1 MVDGRVIGID
11 VGSVAASVVIV
22 GTDGKILAGQY
33 CFHRGDIEK
42 NLRHMMEKLNVAE
55 PVVAAATS
63 STPDFVKAQQRYDNQ
78 VAVIESANHY
88 HRGVQAVLAVG
99 GEKFFYATF
108 DENGNYSGSNCN
120 TSCAAGTGSFLDQQA
135 SRLKMD
141 DIAELSATAGRN
153 RGRCPR
159 IASRCAV
166 FAKTDL
172 IHAQQEGYQYEE
184 ISDGLCAG
192 LARNIVDTLFAA
204 GKLPAEILF
213 CGGVSK
219 NSAVARHIE
228 KQASVKLIRT
238 PYGHMYGATGAA
250 LCLLGDMEKS
260 KIEPMACAAIL
271 HAPPQ
276 EKKYYYPPLQLNRS
290 SHPDFSSL
298 SRYASN
304 SGGNNPVE
312 VDIYQ
317 EPDAVEHVC
326 LGIDIGSTST
336 KAVLLNAKQQVL
348 AGFYTRTAGRP
359 LRATMDIFGAIAEM
373 ESARA
378 VRFEVFQCATTGS
391 GRKFIGKIIGSDI
404 VLDEITAHARAA
416 TQLNDQ
422 VDTIIEIGGQDAK
435 FTVLRNGRV
444 TSSTMNNVC
453 AAGTGSFIEEQAARL
468 GCPIEEYGSRAAGV
482 SAPMASD
489 RCTVFMERD
498 INHYLSDGFSV
509 NEVLAAALHSV
520 CENYLMKVATEKS
533 IGSTIFFQ
541 GATAKN
547 RSLVAAFENRLQKP
561 ILVSKYC
568 HLTGALG
575 AALLAEEER
584 SSQTTFAGFSL
595 CKTTIPIS
603 AEVCGFCNNACKIS
617 VADTPSGKVAYGFL
631 CGREYEDSTYVPRD
645 SGAVDLLDLRKNV
658 MPKPKTRPSRS
669 ELVIGLP
676 AAVYMME
683 DLPFWENFFA
693 ELGVKTVSTSVR
705 QSYAAVGKKL
715 SQSEFCA
722 PVTAMHGHVD
732 ALLDQADYVFLPF
745 YLEIKS
751 KEARRQFCYYSQFLP
766 GIMGFVGQERAEKIL
781 SPVIRYLYT
790 SFHAKRQ
797 LYRMFKKIMPDPP
810 GFIEVSRAFDH
821 AAVLDQQYRNALQ
834 TLFTRHSRTAD
845 DIEVLLV
852 GRPYTVLSPAM
863 NCGIP
868 EIFASLGINV
878 FFQDMITCTDED
890 VEHIAPLL
898 REIHWQHAATIL
910 KAAEVSA
917 RKEGVY
923 PVYITSFKCSPDSF
937 TLEYF
942 KSIME
947 TNNKPYLVLEL
958 DEHGSNIGYETRIEA
973 AVRSFRNHYQEE
985 KCTVAAPVMLS
996 DYSSINPHFAESV
1009 KGKNIVLPNWDRIT
1023 CAFLAATLEREGCD
1037 AYVMNETEETIRKS
1051 LKYNSGQCIP
1061 LNAIAQG
1068 FVETIEAYRLAPEK
1082 TVLWLNKSTLA
1093 CNIKLYPY
1101 HIKTLLNNRG
1111 FGDADVYIG
1120 DLTLTDISPW
1130 AAMNAYF
1137 SYMFGG
1143 LLRRMAC
1150 SIRPYEIE
1158 KGSTDRLL
1166 EDSIVILSAAFR
1178 GERDKEDAL
1187 LEVVQRFEEIPIQR
1201 QERPQVAIFGDLY
1214 SRDNRVMNQNLIRFI
1229 EDHGGEVI
1237 TTPYSEYAKMI
1248 ASAYFRKWFNE
1259 GKYRDVLSYRAILA
1273 TMGHLEKKYS
1283 LIFDRILGHSL
1294 HKYDDSAADVLAR
1307 YDLSVENTGESMDN
1321 ILKIHYIKKHYP
1333 DVALFVQASPALCC
1347 ASLVTEAMRTK
1358 ITEKTGV
1365 PVVSVIYDG
1374 TAGEKNA
1381 TIVPYLKY
1389 GRTGKEKKEER
1400 LVCYR

>member
-1 MVDGRVIGID
+1 MVDGTVIGID
-11 VGSVAASVVIV
+11 VGSVAASVVIM
-22 GTDGKILAGQY
+22 GSDGNILAGEY
-33 CFHRGDIEK
+33 CFHRGDVEK
-42 NLRHMMEKLNVAE
+42 CVRRMIEKLNVGE
-55 PVVAAATS
+55 QVIAAATS
-63 STPDFVKAQQRYDNQ
+63 STPGFVNTRHRYDNQ
-78 VAVIESANHY
+78 VAVIESARQY
-88 HRGVQAVLAVG
+88 HQGVRAVLAVG
-99 GEKFFYATF
+99 GEKFFYSTF
-108 DENGNYSGSNCN
+108 DESGNYTGSSCN

-135 SRLKMD
+135 SRLKMQ
-141 DIAELSATAGRN
+141 DIEELSATACRN
-153 RGRCPR
+153 NGRCPE

-192 LARNIVDTLFAA
+192 LAKNIVDTLFAA
-204 GKLPAEILF
+204 GKLPPEILF

-219 NSAVARHIE
+219 NLAVARHIE
-228 KQASVKLIRT
+228 ALTSAKLIRAQ
-238 PYGHMYGATGAA
+238 YGHMYGAAGAA
-250 LCLLGDMEKS
+250 LCLIADMEKS
-260 KIEPMACAAIL
+260 TVEPMSAAAL
-271 HAPPQ
+271 VLARLQ
-276 EKKYYYPPLQLNRS
+276 DKKYYYPPLQLTKS
-290 SHPDFSSL
+290 SYPDFSSL
-298 SRYASN
+298 SRYAHN

-317 EPDAVEHVC
+317 EPKQVEHVC
-326 LGIDIGSTST
+326 LGLDIGSTST
-336 KAVLLNAKQQVL
+336 KAVLVNEKQEVI

-359 LRATMDIFGAIAEM
+359 LQATMDIFASMAEM
-373 ESARA
+373 ERIKA
-378 VRFEVFQCATTGS
+378 VRFEVVQCATTGS

-416 TQLNDQ
+416 TQLNAQ

-435 FTVLRNGRV
+435 FTVLRHGRV

-520 CENYLMKVATEKS
+520 CENYLMKVATEKN

-575 AALLAEEER
+575 AALVALEER
-584 SSQTTFAGFSL
+584 CSPTTFAGFSL
-595 CKTTIPIS
+595 SQTTPQVT

-631 CGREYEDSTYVPRD
+631 CGREYEDSTYVPRNN
-645 SGAVDLLDLRKNV
+645 GAIDLLSLRKKI
-658 MPKPKTRPSRS
+658 MPRPIPKPSRS

-676 AAVYMME
+676 AAVHMVD
-683 DLPFWENFFA
+683 DLAFWEIFFA

-705 QSYAAVGKKL
+705 QNHIAVGKKL
-715 SQSEFCA
+715 SLSEFCA
-722 PVTAMHGHVD
+722 PVTAMHGHVN

-745 YLEIKS
+745 YLEMKS
-751 KEARRQFCYYSQFLP
+751 KEARRQFCYYTQFLP
-766 GIMGFVGQERAEKIL
+766 GIMGFVGPDRAERIL

-790 SFHAKRQ
+790 PFHAKRQ
-797 LYRMFKKIMPDPP
+797 LYRMVKDIMPDPP
-810 GFIEVSRAFDH
+810 GFLEVSRAFDH
-821 AAVLDQQYRNALQ
+821 AVQLDQQYRNSLKTIFADESGK
-834 TLFTRHSRTAD
+834 TD

-852 GRPYTVLSPAM
+852 GRPYTVLAPAM

-868 EIFASLGINV
+868 EIFAALGINV
-878 FFQDMITCTDED
+878 FFQDMITCNDED

-917 RKEGVY
+917 TTEGIY

-947 TNNKPYLVLEL
+947 ANNKPYLVLEL
-958 DEHGSNIGYETRIEA
+958 DEHGSNVGYETRIEA
-973 AVRSFRNHYQEE
+973 AVRSFRNHRQEE
-985 KCTVAAPVMLS
+985 KSTITAPLMLP
-996 DYSSINPHFAESV
+996 DYRTINPHFAGSV
-1009 KGKNIVLPNWDRIT
+1009 KDKNIVLPNWDRIT
-1023 CAFLAATLEREGCD
+1023 CALLAATLEREGYD
-1037 AYVMNETEETIRKS
+1037 AYVIHETEETIRKS

-1068 FVETIEAYRLAPEK
+1068 FVETIERHQLAPEK
-1082 TVLWLNKSTLA
+1082 TALWLNKSTLA

-1101 HIKTLLNNRG
+1101 HIKTLLTNRG
-1111 FGDADVYIG
+1111 LGDAGVYIG
-1120 DLTLTDISPW
+1120 SLTLTDISLR

-1143 LLRRMAC
+1143 LLRRTAC

-1158 KGSTDRLL
+1158 KGATDRVL
-1166 EDSIVILSAAFR
+1166 EDSIAILADAFR
-1178 GERDKEDAL
+1178 GERSKEDAL
-1187 LEVVQRFEEIPIQR
+1187 HEVIGLFEAVPVQRHQR
-1201 QERPQVAIFGDLY
+1201 PLVALFGDLY
-1214 SRDNRVMNQNLIRFI
+1214 SRDNRVMNQDLIRFI
-1229 EDHGGEVI
+1229 EGHGGEVI

-1259 GKYRDVLSYRAILA
+1259 GKYIDVLSNSAILA
-1273 TMGHLEKKYS
+1273 TMVQMEKKYS
-1283 LIFDRILGHSL
+1283 LIFNRILRDSL
-1294 HKYDDSAADVLAR
+1294 HRYDDSPAEILAS
-1307 YDLSVENTGESMDN
+1307 YDISVENTGESMDN

-1381 TIVPYLKY
+1381 GIVPYLKY
-1389 GRTGKEKKEER
+1389 GRRKNEKDER
-1400 LVCYR
+1400 LVCHR